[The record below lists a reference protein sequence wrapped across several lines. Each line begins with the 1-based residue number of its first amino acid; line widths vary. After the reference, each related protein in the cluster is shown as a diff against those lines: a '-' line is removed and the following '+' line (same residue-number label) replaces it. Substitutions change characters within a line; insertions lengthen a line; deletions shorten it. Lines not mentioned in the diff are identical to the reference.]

1 MRKRMCLLLATVMMI
16 AGSFVYADPAV
27 IETFDATTT
36 CFDQDGNF
44 LLGENSRHIVI
55 TNDGEGTINVTIKG
69 TCPTASESA
78 VNFDSETFP
87 VLIGCNAG
95 SAGVVGYWKYHMR
108 PDGRYTTKCSSY
120 PLDD

>member
-1 MRKRMCLLLATVMMI
+1 MRNFIYVLLATGMMI
-16 AGSFVYADPAV
+16 GGSTLYADPAV
-27 IETFDATTT
+27 IETFDATST

-55 TNDGEGTINVTIKG
+55 TNDGEGTVNLTIKG
-69 TCPTASESA
+69 ICPTSSESA

-87 VLIGCNAG
+87 VIIGCDAG
-95 SAGVVGYWKYHMR
+95 SAGVVYYWKYHMR